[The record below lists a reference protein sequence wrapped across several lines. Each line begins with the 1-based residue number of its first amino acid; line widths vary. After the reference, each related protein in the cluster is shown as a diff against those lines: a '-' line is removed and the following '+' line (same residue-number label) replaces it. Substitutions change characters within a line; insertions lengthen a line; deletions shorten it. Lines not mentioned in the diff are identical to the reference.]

1 MIKLFK
7 EVDNKLLCIKDKEN
21 IFDSIEKNMWIHVSC
36 PKPSDI
42 EKISRVTNFDKDLLL
57 TLLDEEES
65 AHLDVDDDYT
75 LIVLDIPVNV
85 NGVYETYPFA
95 IIYND
100 DYYLTIC
107 KKDTQF
113 LEQML
118 NKFKRIEP
126 HKHVRLTLQ
135 IMYRIASSYIIS
147 LKALNSVRKNFEN
160 ALHEAMTNKE
170 LIELNRLNKSFVYFS
185 TSLNANKVV
194 LNKIKRLP
202 EYKKYEDD
210 FDLMEDVEVENSQAV
225 EMCQIYRD
233 ILTGMMNTSAS
244 IISNNLNIVM
254 KALAIITLIISIPT
268 LIASLF
274 GMNVPVPFE
283 DKNNGFYI
291 IIGTSIVL
299 ALIGGIFVYRLT
311 SKASSVENDKKRNR
325 RRKYRK

>member
-1 MIKLFK
+1 
-7 EVDNKLLCIKDKEN
+7 
-21 IFDSIEKNMWIHVSC
+21 MWIHVSC

-135 IMYRIASSYIIS
+135 IMYRIASSYIVS

-254 KALAIITLIISIPT
+254 KDLAIITLLISIPT

-311 SKASSVENDKKRNR
+311 SKASSVEDDKKRNR
-325 RRKYRK
+325 R

>member
-42 EKISRVTNFDKDLLL
+42 EKISRVTNFDKVLLL

-135 IMYRIASSYIIS
+135 IMYRIASSYIVS

-311 SKASSVENDKKRNR
+311 SKASSVEDDKKRNR

>member
-1 MIKLFK
+1 MSNTIN
-7 EVDNKLLCIKDKEN
+7 V
-21 IFDSIEKNMWIHVSC
+21 
-36 PKPSDI
+36 
-42 EKISRVTNFDKDLLL
+42 
-57 TLLDEEES
+57 
-65 AHLDVDDDYT
+65 Y
-75 LIVLDIPVNV
+75 V

-100 DYYLTIC
+100 EYYLTIC

-135 IMYRIASSYIIS
+135 IMYRIATSYIVS

-283 DKNNGFYI
+283 DKTNGFYI
-291 IIGTSIVL
+291 IIGTSIIL
-299 ALIGGIFVYRLT
+299 ALIGGLFVYFYT
-311 SKASSVENDKKRNR
+311 SKASGFDDDKKKGK
-325 RRKYRK
+325 RRKNKKAKKSDN